1 MAENGKLLAIE
12 LAPIPGGELRND
24 AAAAWN
30 AGPAKAGL
38 RPTGSRSSYRTYAE
52 QVEFWNIYLA
62 GGNLAARPG
71 TSNHG
76 WGIAVDVAEEWM
88 RSWID
93 DHGARFGWR
102 KTEAFS
108 EWWHV
113 NFVGGVNFPEFVP
126 LEWGKKNSRKR
137 VRFYTK
143 RLAFIHPLRDPKDP
157 RSGAYLKR
165 PVGRPGSSYRK
176 DVVAAVK
183 DFQRDHGLSVDG
195 IIGEDTAHKI
205 SEIFHKQYIARKGKR
220 KRKLKDKL
228 LRRP

>member
-1 MAENGKLLAIE
+1 MASNGQLSPSE
-12 LAPIPGGELRND
+12 LAPIPGGELRKD

-38 RPTGSRSSYRTYAE
+38 RPTGPRSSYRTLAE
-52 QVEFWNIYLA
+52 QVELWNDFIN
-62 GGNLAARPG
+62 GSGNLAAQPG

-76 WGIAVDVAEEWM
+76 WGIAVDLAEEWM

-93 DHGARFGWR
+93 DHGARFGWK

-113 NFVGGVNFPEFVP
+113 NFVGGVSFTEFVP
-126 LEWGKKNSRKR
+126 LAFGKKNSAKR

-143 RLAFIHPLRDPKDP
+143 RLAFIREPHGKT
-157 RSGAYLKR
+157 YLKR
-165 PVGRPGSSYRK
+165 KKGMPGGHYRK
-176 DVVAAVK
+176 DVVQAVR
-183 DFQRDHGLSVDG
+183 DFQRHHSLKVDG
-195 IIGEDTAHKI
+195 IIGEQTAHKI